1 MQGQQVPV
9 NLWSREW
16 DGVGTLG
23 RSLSMGVGG
32 MEPGNYGDEGVH
44 MVTSLVCGIRSTGL

>member
-23 RSLSMGVGG
+23 RSLSMGGWNQAA
-32 MEPGNYGDEGVH
+32 MEMREC
-44 MVTSLVCGIRSTGL
+44 TW

>member
-16 DGVGTLG
+16 DGLGTLG
-23 RSLSMGVGG
+23 RSLSMGGG
-32 MEPGNYGDEGVH
+32 LEPGNY
-44 MVTSLVCGIRSTGL
+44 